1 MPGQKL
7 AEEARRAQIL
17 DGAYDV
23 AARHG
28 LDGLTIRRVAAAAGL
43 SHGLVHFHFRTKEAL
58 LSALLDRLLA
68 STTAMQAA
76 TADATG
82 TPRERLAGLL
92 RDELERLT
100 RDRRQI
106 HLFFDFWLLGTRH
119 PRVRSKMRAE
129 LDRYRAAFLAPAAA
143 VLGVEPDQF
152 DGVTAE
158 TLASVAVAFV
168 KGCAVQSVLDP
179 QGFDIVRVRKA
190 VRALLAEPSTEAV
203 AAAVPP
209 GERRAARSR

>member
-1 MPGQKL
+1 
-7 AEEARRAQIL
+7 
-17 DGAYDV
+17 
-23 AARHG
+23 
-28 LDGLTIRRVAAAAGL
+28 
-43 SHGLVHFHFRTKEAL
+43 
-58 LSALLDRLLA
+58 
-68 STTAMQAA
+68 
-76 TADATG
+76 
-82 TPRERLAGLL
+82 
-92 RDELERLT
+92 
-100 RDRRQI
+100 
-106 HLFFDFWLLGTRH
+106 
-119 PRVRSKMRAE
+119 MRAE

-168 KGCAVQSVLDP
+168 KGCAVQSVIDP